1 MIQKTLTLLAASAS
15 MFANV
20 TQAGLYVV
28 NPTEL
33 KALFPDKQEIKSKLS
48 NIGYGTNQKGTS
60 RIG

>member
-1 MIQKTLTLLAASAS
+1 MISKTLTLLAASLG

-33 KALFPDKQEIKSKLS
+33 KEKFPDKQEIKSKLS

>member
-1 MIQKTLTLLAASAS
+1 